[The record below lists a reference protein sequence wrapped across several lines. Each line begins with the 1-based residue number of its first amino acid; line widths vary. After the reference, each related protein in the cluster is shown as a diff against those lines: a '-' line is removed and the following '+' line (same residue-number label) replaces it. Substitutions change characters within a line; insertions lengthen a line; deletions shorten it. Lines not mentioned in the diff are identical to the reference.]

1 MVIDRA
7 ESYSF
12 TNAGFMDGTKSV
24 FAESKDVLSLSVV
37 DVIPTGFEIFIMR
50 TSILFLENLVQLSNE
65 L

>member
-12 TNAGFMDGTKSV
+12 TNAGFVDGTKSV
-24 FAESKDVLSLSVV
+24 FAESKDVLSVV

>member
-7 ESYSF
+7 VSYSF
-12 TNAGFMDGTKSV
+12 TNAGFVDGTKSV
-24 FAESKDVLSLSVV
+24 FAESKDVLSVV

-50 TSILFLENLVQLSNE
+50 TSILFLENLVQLSKE

>member
-12 TNAGFMDGTKSV
+12 TNAGFVDGTKSV
-24 FAESKDVLSLSVV
+24 FAESKDVLSVV

-50 TSILFLENLVQLSNE
+50 TSILFLENLVQLSNQ

>member
-1 MVIDRA
+1 MVIYRA

-12 TNAGFMDGTKSV
+12 TNSGFMDGTKSV
-24 FAESKDVLSLSVV
+24 FAESKDVLSVV

>member
-24 FAESKDVLSLSVV
+24 FAESKDVLSVV

-50 TSILFLENLVQLSNE
+50 TSILVLENLVQLSNE

>member
-24 FAESKDVLSLSVV
+24 FAESKDVLSVV